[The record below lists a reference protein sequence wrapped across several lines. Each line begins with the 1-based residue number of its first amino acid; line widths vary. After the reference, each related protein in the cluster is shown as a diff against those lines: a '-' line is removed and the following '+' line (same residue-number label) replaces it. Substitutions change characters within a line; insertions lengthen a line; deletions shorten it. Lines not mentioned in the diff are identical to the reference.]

1 MRLAVLDVGSN
12 TLNMLVTDS
21 GRGVPLPVRAWKS
34 RTCLSGL
41 LEPDG
46 AIGAAGRRRLVAAVA
61 QAADEAGRAEVDQL
75 FPYATAVIRDAPNR
89 DQVLEEVAAATGI
102 RLGLLSGAEEAQ
114 LTFLAAR
121 RWLGW
126 QAGPMLLADIGGGT
140 LEVAVGPDRLP
151 DVALSLPL
159 GARGLTRRFLYA
171 GDPPPERAVRAL
183 RRHVREQID
192 QVAARASWEAPAT
205 AVATSKTF
213 QQLARLTG
221 AAPLRRGPFV
231 TRRLGRRQLRPWID
245 RLAALPSR
253 ERARLP
259 GVSVHRA
266 RQILAGAIVAYE
278 VMRRLDIDSLRICPW
293 ALREGILLRH
303 LETRQPPLGGAVWV
317 PWRSP
322 QRHEDGRRSPI
333 AALTSA

>member
-12 TLNMLVTDS
+12 TVNMLVTDS
-21 GRGVPLPVRAWKS
+21 DRGMPLPVRTWKS

-46 AIGAAGRRRLVAAVA
+46 AVGRAGRARLVAAVA
-61 QAADEAGRAEVDQL
+61 QAAEEAGHAEVDQL
-75 FPYATAVIRDAPNR
+75 FPYATAVVRDAPDR
-89 DQVLEEVAAATGI
+89 DQVLREVADATGI
-102 RLGLLSGAEEAQ
+102 RLGLLSGAEEAR

-121 RWLGW
+121 RWMGW
-126 QAGPMLLADIGGGT
+126 RAGPMMLADIGGGS

-159 GARGLTRRFLYA
+159 GARGLTRRFLDD
-171 GDPPPERAVRAL
+171 GDPPSARAVRAL

-192 QVAARASWEAPAT
+192 QVAARAFGKAPAT

-213 QQLARLTG
+213 QQLSRLSG
-221 AAPLRRGPFV
+221 APPLRRGPFV
-231 TRRLGRRQLRPWID
+231 TRRLRRRELRPWID

-259 GVSVHRA
+259 GVSAHRS
-266 RQILAGAIVAYE
+266 RQILAGSIVAYE
-278 VMRRLDIDSLRICPW
+278 VMRRLDIESLRICPW

-303 LETRQPPLGGAVWV
+303 LETRQPPLDSATWV
-317 PWRSP
+317 PWRSRSRP
-322 QRHEDGRRSPI
+322 AREDRGWSEP
-333 AALTSA
+333 